1 MEPLSKKVTTE
12 STGLVRAGVL
22 ALDCAE
28 PEALAEFYARLL
40 GAETPTER
48 GAERIAITGRNG
60 TRMAFRRD
68 HGAAPNSW
76 PRPDDSQQAHLELL
90 VARVDMDA
98 VERQIIALGGRP
110 LDTKD
115 NSGLHDARLYSDPA
129 GHPFSLIS
137 LLVDDE

>member
-1 MEPLSKKVTTE
+1 MEALSKKITTE
-12 STGLVRAGVL
+12 STGLVQAAVL

-28 PEALAEFYARLL
+28 PEELADFYARLL
-40 GAETPTER
+40 GAEPPSEEERCTER
-48 GAERIAITGRNG
+48 IEITGRGG

-90 VARVDMDA
+90 VPRVDMDA
-98 VERQIIALGGRP
+98 VERQVIALGARP

-115 NSGLHDARLYSDPA
+115 NGGPRDTRLYADPA
-129 GHPFSLIS
+129 GHTFSLRS
-137 LLVDDE
+137 G

>member
-1 MEPLSKKVTTE
+1 MEELSKNVTTE
-12 STGLVRAGVL
+12 STGLVQAAVL

-40 GAETPTER
+40 GGEPPAEEER
-48 GAERIAITGRNG
+48 GRERIEITGRGG

-90 VARVDMDA
+90 VERAQMDA
-98 VERQIIALGGRP
+98 VERQVIALGARP

-115 NSGLHDARLYSDPA
+115 NGGPYDRRLYSDPA
-129 GHPFSLIS
+129 GHTFSLLS
-137 LLVDDE
+137 Q

>member
-12 STGLVRAGVL
+12 STGLVEAAVL

-40 GAETPTER
+40 GAEPPTER
-48 GAERIAITGRNG
+48 GTERLEITAPGG

-90 VARVDMDA
+90 VSREDMDA
-98 VERQIIALGGRP
+98 AERQVITLGGRP

-115 NSGLHDARLYSDPA
+115 NGGLHDTRLYSDPA
-129 GHPFSLIS
+129 GHTFSLRS
-137 LLVDDE
+137 G

>member
-12 STGLVRAGVL
+12 STGLVEAAVL

-28 PEALAEFYARLL
+28 PETLAEFYARLL
-40 GAETPTER
+40 GGEPPGEDERCTER
-48 GAERIAITGRNG
+48 IEITGRGG

-90 VARVDMDA
+90 VAREDMDA
-98 VERQIIALGGRP
+98 VERQVIALGGRP

-115 NSGLHDARLYSDPA
+115 NGGPHDTRLYSDPA
-129 GHPFSLIS
+129 GHTFSLRS
-137 LLVDDE
+137 R

>member
-1 MEPLSKKVTTE
+1 MEALSKKVTTE
-12 STGLVRAGVL
+12 STGLVEAAVL

-40 GAETPTER
+40 GAEQPLERGTER
-48 GAERIAITGRNG
+48 IEITGRGG

-90 VARVDMDA
+90 VGREDMDA
-98 VERQIIALGGRP
+98 VERQVIALGGRP

-115 NSGLHDARLYSDPA
+115 NGGLYDTRLYSDPA
-129 GHPFSLIS
+129 GHTFSLRS
-137 LLVDDE
+137 Q

>member
-1 MEPLSKKVTTE
+1 MEALSKRVTTE
-12 STGLVRAGVL
+12 STGLVEAAVL

-40 GAETPTER
+40 GAELSTEC
-48 GAERIAITGRNG
+48 GGPERIEITGRGG

-98 VERQIIALGGRP
+98 VERQVIALGGRP

-115 NSGLHDARLYSDPA
+115 NEGPRDSRLYSDPA
-129 GHPFSLIS
+129 GHTFSLLS
-137 LLVDDE
+137 Q

>member
-1 MEPLSKKVTTE
+1 MEALSKRVTTQ
-12 STGLVRAGVL
+12 STGLVDAAVL

-28 PEALAEFYARLL
+28 PEALAEFYAKLL
-40 GAETPTER
+40 GAEPPVER
-48 GAERIAITGRNG
+48 DIERIEITGRGG

-90 VARVDMDA
+90 VARDDMDA
-98 VERQIIALGGRP
+98 VERQVIALGGRP

-115 NSGLHDARLYSDPA
+115 NGGPHDTRLYSDPA
-129 GHPFSLIS
+129 GHTFSLRS
-137 LLVDDE
+137 Q